1 MRRGEFITAGILAVL
16 AIYMM
21 WKSTELEVGYIR
33 GEGPG
38 GGAWPFWLSGIML
51 ICTVLIA
58 INAAR
63 RTSPPSQSDE
73 PLLDAEGRKMILQVF
88 GGIFVFVALV
98 GIISMY
104 GAMLVFLFYYLWFL
118 GRHSLR
124 LSLIISIATPVV
136 FFFFFEALM
145 RVTLPK
151 GMKFTE
157 PFYNW
162 LNTLIY

>member
-1 MRRGEFITAGILAVL
+1 MRRGEFFTAAILAVL
-16 AIYMM
+16 SIYMM
-21 WKSTELEVGYIR
+21 WKSTELKIGYIK

-38 GGAWPFWLSGIML
+38 GGAWPFWLSAIIL
-51 ICTVLIA
+51 ICTALIA
-58 INAAR
+58 YNAFR

-73 PLLDAEGRKMILQVF
+73 PVLDAEGRKMLLQVF
-88 GGIFVFVALV
+88 GGIFGFVALV

-118 GRHSLR
+118 GRHTLR
-124 LSLIISIATPVV
+124 LSLIISIATPVI

-145 RVTLPK
+145 RVTMPK
-151 GMKFTE
+151 GLGFTE

-162 LNTLIY
+162 LNTIIY